1 MVFPLRKNE
10 IPLGRRAI
18 MLKKSVLFIVC
29 LIVGLAVYPRAY
41 SQQPVPSEEKAA
53 TEQPKEKAATQPQE
67 KAAVQP
73 QEKAGEQSPAVTDAK
88 REPEAAKVSVVT
100 TSSLAAIYVRG
111 LNMYVNPKVKF
122 KLSTSDNIY
131 SDKIE
136 YKIDARDT
144 QGYSAPFSVE
154 QEGPHAISYWGVD
167 KIGNRED
174 AKSYKFIVDAT
185 APTIIVTSNQPL
197 MRQGDKIFVSKDF
210 RFKVDTRDDI
220 SGVKSVEYS
229 INGTDFMTYREPFA
243 IPTDGQVNLKVRATD
258 NVLNTQ
264 ESFVLK
270 LVDQTGNPVE
280 LKESAVAMQTDNVA
294 PKVEIKC
301 NQQFIDKA
309 GVKVV
314 SNTAKYTIEAADEA
328 SGVAT
333 IFMRVDGRG
342 DFIPYTSELM
352 FNTNGEHSLE
362 ARAVDKAGNLSPVS
376 ILQVYVDTIPP
387 VSNIEAVTE

>member
-1 MVFPLRKNE
+1 
-10 IPLGRRAI
+10 

-29 LIVGLAVYPRAY
+29 LIVGLAVYPLAY
-41 SQQPVPSEEKAA
+41 SQQPVPSEEKTA
-53 TEQPKEKAATQPQE
+53 TEQPQQKAAEQPADKAAT
-67 KAAVQP
+67 
-73 QEKAGEQSPAVTDAK
+73 QSPAVTDAK
-88 REPEAAKVSVVT
+88 QEPEAAKVSVVT
-100 TSSLAAIYVRG
+100 TSSQAAIYVQG

-122 KLSTSDNIY
+122 KLSATDNIY

-136 YKIDARDT
+136 YKIDNGEVKVYAE
-144 QGYSAPFSVE
+144 PFNVE
-154 QEGPHAISYWGVD
+154 QEGPHAISYWGID
-167 KIGNRED
+167 KIGNKED

-197 MRQGDKIFVSKDF
+197 MRQGDKIYVSKDF

-220 SGVKSVEYS
+220 SGMKTVEYS
-229 INGTDFMTYREPFA
+229 INGTDYVPYREPFA
-243 IPTDGQVNLKVRATD
+243 IPSDGQVNLKVRATD

-270 LVDQTGNPVE
+270 LVDQAGNPVE

-301 NQQFIDKA
+301 NQQFIDKG

-314 SNTAKYTIEAADEA
+314 SNTAKYTIEATDEA